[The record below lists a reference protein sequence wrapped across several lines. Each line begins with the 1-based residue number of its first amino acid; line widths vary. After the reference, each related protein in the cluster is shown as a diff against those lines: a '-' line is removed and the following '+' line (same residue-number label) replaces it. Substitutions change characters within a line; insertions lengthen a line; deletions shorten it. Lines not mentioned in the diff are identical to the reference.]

1 MLVLQVMSKNRI
13 IVRQNEHA
21 RVIAMY
27 LEEKTDREMF
37 DFDSRVVA
45 YLEDYMRFYKEHVLP
60 DKSNYLEAK
69 ELAYNEVFALID
81 KDESKEGFESLFGE

>member
-1 MLVLQVMSKNRI
+1 MGRNSIL
-13 IVRQNEHA
+13 VRQNEHA
-21 RVIAMY
+21 KIIAAY
-27 LEEKTDREMF
+27 LEEKTDKEMF

-45 YLEDYMRFYKEHVLP
+45 YLDDYMRFYKAHVLP

-81 KDESKEGFESLFGE
+81 QDESKEDLDGLFK